1 LLPDIGWQN
10 RRRDGRLAGGG
21 RFQGGGRD
29 GWRGSGRFFLA
40 GAVAGVDDNAGLF
53 PGLDEA
59 GAGLGVGELEDEVV
73 EIAEVSEEGTSN
85 IERSTL
91 NIEGGRNWIFQSSQ
105 FSNRKPGTWAKSTV
119 LRVRSVASWVMA
131 MQAIFRSMV
140 PMRSRCF

>member
-1 LLPDIGWQN
+1 M
-10 RRRDGRLAGGG
+10 
-21 RFQGGGRD
+21 
-29 GWRGSGRFFLA
+29 
-40 GAVAGVDDNAGLF
+40 AGVDDDAGLF
-53 PGLDEA
+53 PSLDET
-59 GAGLGVGELEDEVV
+59 GAGLGAFELEDEVV